1 MKSIKYIFAAILS
14 VLAVSSCT
22 KELSLGN
29 KVDESK
35 YQSAVKSVASVR
47 DNQGKAYFHTV
58 EVHTE
63 SAQMQLTAA
72 LTKKVEGKT
81 EVSFCLGDESVID
94 KYNKDHGTSYNMFP
108 KEKVVID
115 TKAVAIDNG
124 AVSSTDAVNLS
135 ISLDETLT
143 EDFATYAIPVV
154 PVVKSGDAVAG
165 APFIVFVKDYR
176 ACPDNTKYITGTTR
190 TMTLFNCMESQS
202 NDIRNNLAFRLK
214 NSGKYLIDCALLFTN
229 DIVFNKNSGELE
241 ISAKTGPDAQAGRP
255 DTIIEEMH
263 RCGVKVILCITNFG
277 VTQLNEKS
285 AKEFAKKVAQYC
297 SICKLDGVFIDDEY
311 TELPTDRPDFLKPSA
326 ANGARLCYE
335 MKMAMPDKLV
345 VTYLY
350 SNLRHTTDIESVDGV
365 PMKDIV
371 DFALN
376 NYGESTVPTALPKSQ
391 VAYWSDNFASGYKNV
406 STDKALKCTQIKNYG
421 YGAHFFYQLSP
432 GRWQPDNEMS
442 GYVRPSMINICKVW
456 FGDEIDADRLD
467 NWTSIKTQW

>member
-1 MKSIKYIFAAILS
+1 MKAIKYIFAAALSIL
-14 VLAVSSCT
+14 AACSCT
-22 KELSLGN
+22 KELKLDN
-29 KVDESK
+29 QVDESK
-35 YQSAVKSVASVR
+35 YLSAITPVASIR
-47 DNQGKAYFHTV
+47 DSQGKAYFHTV
-58 EVHTE
+58 EMHE
-63 SAQMQLTAA
+63 ANAELELTAT
-72 LTKKVEGKT
+72 LTQKASGKT
-81 EVSFCLGDESVID
+81 EIYLSIGDESVIN
-94 KYNKDHGTSYNMFP
+94 KYNKEHGTSYTMFP
-108 KEKVVID
+108 ADKVIVD
-115 TKAVAIDNG
+115 TKAISFDNG
-124 AVSSTDAVNLS
+124 SSTSGDAVNVS
-135 ISLDETLT
+135 IRLDNTFT
-143 EDFATYAIPVV
+143 EDYATYAIPIVTTA
-154 PVVKSGDAVAG
+154 KSGDVIPG
-165 APFIVFVKDYR
+165 DPFIVFAKDYR
-176 ACPDNTKYITGTTR
+176 ACPDNRKYVPGTDR

-229 DIVFNKNSGELE
+229 DIVFNKISGELE

-255 DTIIEEMH
+255 TTIIEEMH

-297 SICKLDGVFIDDEY
+297 RVCNLDGVFIDDEY
-311 TELPTDRPDFLKPSA
+311 TELPVERPDFLPPSA

-350 SNLRHTTDIESVDGV
+350 SNLRHATDIESVDGV

-376 NYGESTVPTALPKSQ
+376 NYGESTIPTALPKTQ
-391 VAYWSDNFASGYKNV
+391 VGYWSDNFASGYKNV
-406 STDKALKCTQIKNYG
+406 STDKALKCTQIKNGG

-442 GYVRPSMINICKVW
+442 GYVRPSMTNICKIW
-456 FGDEIDADRLD
+456 FGDEIDAERLD
-467 NWTSIKTQW
+467 NWTSIKTDW